1 MDFHLPD
8 GRTISPYCPPLSSP
22 VFGLLL
28 CVSSSIG
35 GRLMPSNNILKFWC
49 LFQSSPNTMS
59 KHPQRSNPRTPSLQ
73 SHSHC
78 GRQFI
83 FDCCVLS
90 LNGSHLRPRPHPS
103 LLDEPSLQPGC
114 CCCCCGLLAR
124 LLRLLLLPRPAAV
137 ASSPDCCCYC
147 CCCHLAPLLLLLP
160 PCPAAVAT
168 AAVATSPDC
177 CRYCCCCCC
186 LLPPRP
192 TAAAAA
198 AARNIVR
205 TILRLVSLFGDVYRK
220 KF

>member
-8 GRTISPYCPPLSSP
+8 GRTISPYYPPLSSP

-114 CCCCCGLLAR
+114 CCCCGLLAR
-124 LLRLLLLPRPAAV
+124 LLRLLLLPRPAAAAAA
-137 ASSPDCCCYC
+137 ASSPGCCCL
-147 CCCHLAPLLLLLP
+147 LAPL
-160 PCPAAVAT
+160 
-168 AAVATSPDC
+168 
-177 CRYCCCCCC
+177 CCCCC
-186 LLPPRP
+186 LL
-192 TAAAAA
+192 
-198 AARNIVR
+198 ARL
-205 TILRLVSLFGDVYRK
+205 LRLLLLLAISCARYCVW
-220 KF
+220 

>member
-22 VFGLLL
+22 VFGSLL

-103 LLDEPSLQPGC
+103 LLDEPSYSPAAAAAAASSPGC
-114 CCCCCGLLAR
+114 CGCCCFLAR
-124 LLRLLLLPRPAAV
+124 LLRLLLLPRPAAAASSPHSAAAA
-137 ASSPDCCCYC
+137 ASSPDCCGC
-147 CCCHLAPLLLLLP
+147 CCCSQYRAHDIAFGEL
-160 PCPAAVAT
+160 
-168 AAVATSPDC
+168 
-177 CRYCCCCCC
+177 
-186 LLPPRP
+186 
-192 TAAAAA
+192 
-198 AARNIVR
+198 VR
-205 TILRLVSLFGDVYRK
+205 
-220 KF
+220 

>member
-1 MDFHLPD
+1 MMDFHLPD
-8 GRTISPYCPPLSSP
+8 GRTISPYYPPLSSP

-114 CCCCCGLLAR
+114 CCCCGLLAR
-124 LLRLLLLPRPAAV
+124 LLRLLLLPRPAAAAAA
-137 ASSPDCCCYC
+137 ASSPGCCCL
-147 CCCHLAPLLLLLP
+147 LAPL
-160 PCPAAVAT
+160 
-168 AAVATSPDC
+168 
-177 CRYCCCCCC
+177 CCCCC
-186 LLPPRP
+186 LL
-192 TAAAAA
+192 
-198 AARNIVR
+198 ARL
-205 TILRLVSLFGDVYRK
+205 LRLLLLLAISCARYCVR
-220 KF
+220 

>member
-8 GRTISPYCPPLSSP
+8 GRTISPYYPPLSSP

-114 CCCCCGLLAR
+114 CCCCGLLA
-124 LLRLLLLPRPAAV
+124 RLLLLPRPAAA
-137 ASSPDCCCYC
+137 ASSP
-147 CCCHLAPLLLLLP
+147 H
-160 PCPAAVAT
+160 
-168 AAVATSPDC
+168 
-177 CRYCCCCCC
+177 CCCCC
-186 LLPPRP
+186 LLARLLLLLLLLLPRP
-192 TAAAAA
+192 TVAATAAAAA
-198 AARNIVR
+198 ASSPNCCGCCCCSQYRAHDIAFGELVR
-205 TILRLVSLFGDVYRK
+205 
-220 KF
+220 